1 MQLSKRLQSVADLV
15 TKGIRVADIGCDHA
29 YTSIYMMQEE
39 IATHVIAMDI
49 NKGPLEKAK
58 ANIKA
63 YRYDQQ
69 IETRLS
75 DGAQKLNVGEVDA
88 LLLSGMGG
96 ALMIRILSNRMDVFH
111 SLDEV
116 ILQPQ
121 AEIHLVRR
129 FLHEQQYVIVKEIF
143 LKEDG
148 KYYVAIKARN
158 LRKMSQEQREEAMNQ
173 YGLSYERECFYYY
186 GKDLLLER
194 HEILEQYL
202 QREVRMREEIEE
214 KLSQN
219 ITNNGAKRIEELTTE
234 LKILSDALAFYSD
247 NHEVK

>member
-29 YTSIYMMQEE
+29 YTSIYMMKEA

-63 YRYDQQ
+63 YRYQDQ
-69 IETRLS
+69 IEVRLS

-129 FLHEQQYVIVKEIF
+129 FLHEQQFVIVNEVF

-148 KYYVAIKARN
+148 KYYVAMKARN
-158 LRKMSQEQREEAMNQ
+158 LRKMEESERTTMKEK
-173 YGLSYERECFYYY
+173 YGLSYDKECYYYY
-186 GKDLLLER
+186 GKDLLNEK
-194 HEILEQYL
+194 HEVLEQFL
-202 QREVRMREEIEE
+202 HREVNMREEIKE
-214 KLSQN
+214 K
-219 ITNNGAKRIEELTTE
+219 
-234 LKILSDALAFYSD
+234 
-247 NHEVK
+247 